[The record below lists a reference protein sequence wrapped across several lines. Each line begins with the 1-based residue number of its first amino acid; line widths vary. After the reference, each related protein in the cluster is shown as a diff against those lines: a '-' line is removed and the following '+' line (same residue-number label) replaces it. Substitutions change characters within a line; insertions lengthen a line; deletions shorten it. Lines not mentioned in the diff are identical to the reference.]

1 MNRIKI
7 TRAFLL
13 LIVGCWMSM
22 PAFAEGT
29 TFGEITQAAQRSG
42 DKSRQA
48 LVTIYGN
55 VVNNPFAT
63 GGAGGSDTIL
73 ASIFQVANGAL
84 LVIGAFFACYVMF
97 RKVSQTAHDGAVFDR
112 EKHTMWGP
120 LRIVWGLASLV
131 PTANGWSLS
140 QLLMLWAAS
149 VMGVGV
155 ANMGVDAAVKA
166 FSDGKGMVLQPVM
179 PSTTELAHKIFEM
192 ELCRHGINAGLATAS
207 SEGALVDDSGYV
219 QTQSTDTGFMLAN
232 KSFACGGAN
241 VDPNLE
247 SQPSSTNW
255 FSSTIDVTE
264 IRRAHLQA
272 LSGMEKSL
280 STAAREFVNAVTMR
294 STDGSS
300 TVTDVEVAIQAAA
313 QQYENTVNSIAATKQ
328 GNIEE
333 LASQLGASIKDGGW
347 WTLGAWYQT
356 FAAANTKLSDAVAG
370 KATTFGPSIAGDP
383 AVMSV
388 YTTALTAYQAQQG
401 RATTTHAT
409 PLGTQRQDDGGN
421 ILAKL
426 FSSPGQALTEAI
438 TYINDGGESRGQ
450 INPLIKMKN
459 LGDHLT
465 GVAEIGLAGYLTAK
479 GLEATSESFSIAGL
493 ASRVADASG
502 AISFVK
508 GALDGAGPIIMMII
522 IAALLLGLGLSTYLP
537 MVPFVVWFGAAV
549 NWLVVVGEGVIA
561 APLWAITHLGG
572 EGDGVGH
579 KTAHGYIFLL
589 EMMVRPILMVIGF
602 FLGGAGIIAGGTLL
616 NELFGIAL
624 ANAQFDSLTG
634 IGSILAYCA
643 IYFSMCLNLV
653 HSCFNLIFLVPDK
666 VINWVGGGAPAMI
679 GGDHSERTKAAL
691 NTVLAKFD
699 IRPSGRGGKRPLGGT
714 NPSSKTDGMRE

>member
-1 MNRIKI
+1 MKRSV
-7 TRAFLL
+7 LL
-13 LIVGCWMSM
+13 RLLGAATTWAAAL
-22 PAFAEGT
+22 PAFADNMT
-29 TFGEITQAAQRSG
+29 LGEISQAAARSG

-48 LVTIYGN
+48 LITIYGN
-55 VVNNPFAT
+55 VVNNPLAT
-63 GGAGGSDTIL
+63 GGADGSDTIL
-73 ASIFQVANGAL
+73 AGIFQVANGAL
-84 LVIGAFFACYVMF
+84 LVIGALFACYVMF

-120 LRIVWGLASLV
+120 IRIVWGLAALV

-140 QLLMLWAAS
+140 QLLMLWSAS
-149 VMGVGV
+149 VMGIGV
-155 ANMGVDAAVKA
+155 ANIGVDAAVAA
-166 FSDGKGMVLQPVM
+166 FNDGKGMVLQPVM
-179 PSTTELAHKIFEM
+179 PSTNALAHKIFEI
-192 ELCRHGINAGLATAS
+192 ELCRHGLNASLAMAS
-207 SEGALVDDSGYV
+207 SGGGLLPEDSYM
-219 QTQSTDTGFMLAN
+219 QTQATDTGFVLAN
-232 KSFACGGAN
+232 KSFVCGGAN
-241 VDPNLE
+241 VDPDLA
-247 SQPSSTNW
+247 SQPSSTSW
-255 FSSTIDVTE
+255 LSSTIDVAE
-264 IRRAHLQA
+264 VRRAHLQA
-272 LSGMEKSL
+272 LSSMEKSL
-280 STAAREFVNAVTMR
+280 SESARQFVNAVTIR
-294 STDGSS
+294 TTSGGSTLPDA
-300 TVTDVEVAIQAAA
+300 EIAIQSAA
-313 QQYENTVNSIAATKQ
+313 QQYENTVNSMAATKQ
-328 GNIEE
+328 GNIGE
-333 LASQLGASIKDGGW
+333 LASQLSSSIKEGGW
-347 WTLGAWYQT
+347 WTLGQWYQT

-370 KATTFGPSIAGDP
+370 KATTFSASISGDP
-383 AVMSV
+383 GMMTV
-388 YTTALTAYQAQQG
+388 YTMALNAYQAQQG

-438 TYINDGGESRGQ
+438 TNINDGGESRGQ

-479 GLEATSESFSIAGL
+479 GLEKTSESFSIAGL

-502 AISFVK
+502 AISFIK

-537 MVPFVVWFGAAV
+537 MVPFVIWFGAAV

-572 EGDGVGH
+572 EGDGFGH

-589 EMMVRPILMVIGF
+589 EMMVRPVLMVIGF

-616 NELFGIAL
+616 NEGFGIAL

-634 IGSILAYCA
+634 ISSILAYCT

-666 VINWVGGGAPAMI
+666 VINWVGGVAPAMI
-679 GGDHSERTKAAL
+679 GGDHSERTKTAL
-691 NTVLAKFD
+691 NTMLAKFD
-699 IRPSGRGGKRPLGGT
+699 IRPSGGGGRRPLGGT
-714 NPSSKTDGMRE
+714 NPSSKPDGVRE

>member
-1 MNRIKI
+1 MKYSKVLSGLCVVMTWAIS
-7 TRAFLL
+7 L
-13 LIVGCWMSM
+13 
-22 PAFAEGT
+22 PAFGEGT
-29 TFGEITQAAQRSG
+29 TLGEISQAAQRSG

-48 LVTIYGN
+48 LVAMYGN
-55 VVNNPFAT
+55 VVNNPLAT
-63 GGAGGSDTIL
+63 GSAGGGDTIL
-73 ASIFQVANGAL
+73 ASLFQVTNGAL
-84 LVIGAFFACYVMF
+84 LVIGAIFTCYMMF
-97 RKVSQTAHDGAVFDR
+97 LKVSQTAHDGAVFDR
-112 EKHTMWGP
+112 AKNTMWGP
-120 LRIVWGLASLV
+120 IRIVWGLASLV

-155 ANMGVDAAVKA
+155 ANMGVDVAVSA
-166 FSDGKGMVLQPVM
+166 FNDGKAMVLQPVM
-179 PSTTELAHKIFEM
+179 PSTNELAHKIFEM

-207 SEGALVDDSGYV
+207 SEGGLVDESGYV

-232 KSFACGGAN
+232 KSFVCGGAN

-247 SQPSSTNW
+247 SQPSSTRW
-255 FSSTIDVTE
+255 FSNTIDVAE
-264 IRRAHLQA
+264 VRKAHLQA

-280 STAAREFVNAVTMR
+280 STAAIEFVNAVTVR
-294 STDGSS
+294 STDGS
-300 TVTDVEVAIQAAA
+300 TTIPDAEVAIQAAA
-313 QQYENTVNSIAATKQ
+313 QQYENTVNSIAATKR

-333 LASQLGASIKDGGW
+333 LSGQLSSSIKEGGW
-347 WTLGAWYQT
+347 WTLGEWYQT
-356 FAAANTKLSDAVAG
+356 FAAANTRLSDAVAG
-370 KATTFGPSIAGDP
+370 KATTFGPSIAGD
-383 AVMSV
+383 AAMKSV
-388 YTTALTAYQAQQG
+388 YQTALTAYQAQQG

-409 PLGTQRQDDGGN
+409 PLGTKQQNDGGN
-421 ILAKL
+421 IIAKL

-438 TYINDGGESRGQ
+438 TSINDGGESRGQ

-502 AISFVK
+502 ALSFVR

-572 EGDGVGH
+572 EGDGLGH

-589 EMMVRPILMVIGF
+589 EMMVRPVLMVLGF
-602 FLGGAGIIAGGTLL
+602 FLGGVGVIAGGTLL
-616 NELFGIAL
+616 NEGFDIAL

-634 IGSILAYCA
+634 IGSILAYCT

-666 VINWVGGGAPAMI
+666 VINWVGGHSPAMI
-679 GGDHSERTKAAL
+679 GTDHSDRTKAAV
-691 NTVLAKFD
+691 NTLLAKFD
-699 IRPSGRGGKRPLGGT
+699 IRPSGGNGRRPLGGT
-714 NPSSKTDGMRE
+714 NPSSNSDGIKE

>member
-1 MNRIKI
+1 MKRS
-7 TRAFLL
+7 ALL
-13 LIVGCWMSM
+13 RLLGAATTWAAAL
-22 PAFAEGT
+22 PAFADNMT
-29 TFGEITQAAQRSG
+29 LGEISQAAARSG

-48 LVTIYGN
+48 LITIYGN
-55 VVNNPFAT
+55 VVNNPLAT
-63 GGAGGSDTIL
+63 GGADGSDTIL
-73 ASIFQVANGAL
+73 AGIFQVANGAL
-84 LVIGAFFACYVMF
+84 LVIGALFACYVMF

-120 LRIVWGLASLV
+120 IRIVWGLAALV

-140 QLLMLWAAS
+140 QLLMLWSAS
-149 VMGVGV
+149 VMGIGV
-155 ANMGVDAAVKA
+155 ANIGVDAAVAA
-166 FSDGKGMVLQPVM
+166 FNDGKGMVLQPVM
-179 PSTTELAHKIFEM
+179 PSTNALAHKIFEI
-192 ELCRHGINAGLATAS
+192 ELCRHGLNASLAMAS
-207 SEGALVDDSGYV
+207 SGGGLLPEDSYM
-219 QTQSTDTGFMLAN
+219 QTQATDTGFVLAN
-232 KSFACGGAN
+232 KSFVCGGAN
-241 VDPNLE
+241 VDPDLA
-247 SQPSSTNW
+247 SQPSSTSW
-255 FSSTIDVTE
+255 LSSTIDVAE
-264 IRRAHLQA
+264 VRRAHLQA
-272 LSGMEKSL
+272 LSSMEKSL
-280 STAAREFVNAVTMR
+280 SESARQFVNAVTIR
-294 STDGSS
+294 TTSGGSTLPDA
-300 TVTDVEVAIQAAA
+300 EIAIQSAA
-313 QQYENTVNSIAATKQ
+313 QQYENTVNSMAATKQ
-328 GNIEE
+328 GNIGE
-333 LASQLGASIKDGGW
+333 LASQLSSSIKEGGW
-347 WTLGAWYQT
+347 WTLGQWYQT

-370 KATTFGPSIAGDP
+370 KATTFSASISGDP
-383 AVMSV
+383 GMMTV
-388 YTTALTAYQAQQG
+388 YTMALNAYQAQQG
-401 RATTTHAT
+401 RATTMHAT

-438 TYINDGGESRGQ
+438 TNINDGGESRGQ

-479 GLEATSESFSIAGL
+479 GLEKTSESFSIAGL

-502 AISFVK
+502 AISFIK

-537 MVPFVVWFGAAV
+537 MVPFVIWFGAAV

-572 EGDGVGH
+572 EGDGFGH

-589 EMMVRPILMVIGF
+589 EMMVRPVLMVIGF

-616 NELFGIAL
+616 NEGFGIAL

-634 IGSILAYCA
+634 IGSILAYCT

-666 VINWVGGGAPAMI
+666 VINWVGGVAPAMI
-679 GGDHSERTKAAL
+679 GGDHSERTKTAL
-691 NTVLAKFD
+691 NTMLAKFD
-699 IRPSGRGGKRPLGGT
+699 IRPSGGGGRRPLGGT
-714 NPSSKTDGMRE
+714 NPSSKPDGVRE

>member
-1 MNRIKI
+1 M
-7 TRAFLL
+7 
-13 LIVGCWMSM
+13 
-22 PAFAEGT
+22 
-29 TFGEITQAAQRSG
+29 
-42 DKSRQA
+42 
-48 LVTIYGN
+48 
-55 VVNNPFAT
+55 
-63 GGAGGSDTIL
+63 
-73 ASIFQVANGAL
+73 
-84 LVIGAFFACYVMF
+84 
-97 RKVSQTAHDGAVFDR
+97 
-112 EKHTMWGP
+112 
-120 LRIVWGLASLV
+120 

-155 ANMGVDAAVKA
+155 ANMGVDVAVSA
-166 FSDGKGMVLQPVM
+166 FNDGKAMVLQPVM
-179 PSTTELAHKIFEM
+179 PSTNELAHKIFEM

-207 SEGALVDDSGYV
+207 SEGGLVDESGYV

-232 KSFACGGAN
+232 KSFVCGGAN

-247 SQPSSTNW
+247 SQPSSTRW
-255 FSSTIDVTE
+255 FSNTIDVAE
-264 IRRAHLQA
+264 VRKAHLQA

-280 STAAREFVNAVTMR
+280 STAAIEFVNAVTVR
-294 STDGSS
+294 STDGS
-300 TVTDVEVAIQAAA
+300 TTIPDAEVAIQAAA
-313 QQYENTVNSIAATKQ
+313 QQYENTVNSIAATKR

-333 LASQLGASIKDGGW
+333 LSGQLSSSIKEGGW
-347 WTLGAWYQT
+347 WTLGEWYQT
-356 FAAANTKLSDAVAG
+356 FAAANTRLSDAVAG
-370 KATTFGPSIAGDP
+370 KATTFGPSIAGD
-383 AVMSV
+383 AAMKSV
-388 YTTALTAYQAQQG
+388 YQTALTAYQAQQG

-409 PLGTQRQDDGGN
+409 PLGTKQQNDGGN
-421 ILAKL
+421 IIAKL

-438 TYINDGGESRGQ
+438 TNINDGGESRGQ

-502 AISFVK
+502 ALSFVR

-572 EGDGVGH
+572 EGDGLGH

-589 EMMVRPILMVIGF
+589 EMMVRPVLMVLGF
-602 FLGGAGIIAGGTLL
+602 FLGGVGVIAGGTLL
-616 NELFGIAL
+616 NEGFDIAL

-634 IGSILAYCA
+634 IGSILAYCT

-666 VINWVGGGAPAMI
+666 VINWVGGHSPAMI
-679 GGDHSERTKAAL
+679 GTDHSDRTKAAV
-691 NTVLAKFD
+691 NTLLAKFD
-699 IRPSGRGGKRPLGGT
+699 IRPSGGNGRRPLGGT
-714 NPSSKTDGMRE
+714 NPSSNSDGIKE

>member
-1 MNRIKI
+1 MKRS
-7 TRAFLL
+7 ALL
-13 LIVGCWMSM
+13 RLLGAATTWAAAL
-22 PAFAEGT
+22 PAFADNMT
-29 TFGEITQAAQRSG
+29 LGEISQAAARSG

-48 LVTIYGN
+48 LITIYGN
-55 VVNNPFAT
+55 VVNNPLAT

-73 ASIFQVANGAL
+73 AGIFQVANGAL
-84 LVIGAFFACYVMF
+84 LVIGALFACYVMF

-120 LRIVWGLASLV
+120 IRIVWGLAALV

-140 QLLMLWAAS
+140 QLLMLWSAS
-149 VMGVGV
+149 VMGIGV
-155 ANMGVDAAVKA
+155 ANIGVDAAVAA
-166 FSDGKGMVLQPVM
+166 FNDGKGMVLQPVM
-179 PSTTELAHKIFEM
+179 PSTDALAHKIFEI
-192 ELCRHGINAGLATAS
+192 ELCRHGLNASLAMAS
-207 SEGALVDDSGYV
+207 SGGGLLPEDSYM
-219 QTQSTDTGFMLAN
+219 QTQATDTGFVLAN
-232 KSFACGGAN
+232 KSFVCGGAN
-241 VDPNLE
+241 VDPDLE
-247 SQPSSTNW
+247 SQPSSTSW
-255 FSSTIDVTE
+255 FSSTIDVAE
-264 IRRAHLQA
+264 VRRAHLQA
-272 LSGMEKSL
+272 LSSMEKSL
-280 STAAREFVNAVTMR
+280 SESARQFVNAVTNR
-294 STDGSS
+294 TTSGGGTLPDA
-300 TVTDVEVAIQAAA
+300 EIAIQSAA
-313 QQYENTVNSIAATKQ
+313 QQYENTVNSMAATKQ
-328 GNIEE
+328 GNIGE
-333 LASQLGASIKDGGW
+333 LASQLSLSIKEGGW
-347 WTLGAWYQT
+347 WTLGQWYQT

-370 KATTFGPSIAGDP
+370 KATTFGASISGDP
-383 AVMSV
+383 GMMTV
-388 YTTALTAYQAQQG
+388 YTMALNAYQAQQG

-438 TYINDGGESRGQ
+438 TNINDGGESRGQ

-479 GLEATSESFSIAGL
+479 GLEKTSESFSIAGL

-502 AISFVK
+502 AISFIK

-522 IAALLLGLGLSTYLP
+522 ITALLLGLGLSTYLP
-537 MVPFVVWFGAAV
+537 MVPFVIWFGAAV

-572 EGDGVGH
+572 EGDGFGH

-616 NELFGIAL
+616 NEGFGIAL

-634 IGSILAYCA
+634 IGSILAYCT

-666 VINWVGGGAPAMI
+666 VINWVGGVAPAMI
-679 GGDHSERTKAAL
+679 GGDHSERTKTAL
-691 NTVLAKFD
+691 NTMLAKFD
-699 IRPSGRGGKRPLGGT
+699 IRPSGGGGKRPVAGT
-714 NPSSKTDGMRE
+714 SPASKSDGIRE

>member
-1 MNRIKI
+1 MKRS
-7 TRAFLL
+7 ALL
-13 LIVGCWMSM
+13 RLLGAATAWAAAL
-22 PAFAEGT
+22 PAFADNMT
-29 TFGEITQAAQRSG
+29 LGEISQAAARSG

-48 LVTIYGN
+48 LITIYGN
-55 VVNNPFAT
+55 VVNNPLAT

-73 ASIFQVANGAL
+73 AGIFQVANGAL
-84 LVIGAFFACYVMF
+84 LVIGALFACYVMF
-97 RKVSQTAHDGAVFDR
+97 RRVSQTAHDGAVFDR

-120 LRIVWGLASLV
+120 IRIVWGLAALV

-140 QLLMLWAAS
+140 QLLMLWSAS
-149 VMGVGV
+149 VMGIGV
-155 ANMGVDAAVKA
+155 ANIGVDAAVAA
-166 FSDGKGMVLQPVM
+166 FNDGKGMVLQPVM
-179 PSTTELAHKIFEM
+179 PSTNALAHKIFEI
-192 ELCRHGINAGLATAS
+192 ELCRHGLNASLAMAS
-207 SEGALVDDSGYV
+207 SGGGLLPEDSYM
-219 QTQSTDTGFMLAN
+219 QTQATDTGFVLAN
-232 KSFACGGAN
+232 KSFVCGGAN
-241 VDPNLE
+241 VDPDLA
-247 SQPSSTNW
+247 SQPSSTSW
-255 FSSTIDVTE
+255 LSSTIDVAE
-264 IRRAHLQA
+264 VRRAHLQA
-272 LSGMEKSL
+272 LSSMEKSL
-280 STAAREFVNAVTMR
+280 SESARQFVNAVTIR
-294 STDGSS
+294 TTSGGSTLLDA
-300 TVTDVEVAIQAAA
+300 EIAIQSAA
-313 QQYENTVNSIAATKQ
+313 QQYENTVNSMAATKQ
-328 GNIEE
+328 GNIGE
-333 LASQLGASIKDGGW
+333 LASQLSASIKEGGW
-347 WTLGAWYQT
+347 WTLGQWYQT

-370 KATTFGPSIAGDP
+370 KATTFSASISGDP
-383 AVMSV
+383 GMMTV
-388 YTTALTAYQAQQG
+388 YTMALNAYQAQQG

-438 TYINDGGESRGQ
+438 TNINDGGESRGQ

-479 GLEATSESFSIAGL
+479 GLEKTSESFSIAGL

-502 AISFVK
+502 AISFIK

-537 MVPFVVWFGAAV
+537 MVPFVIWFGAAV

-572 EGDGVGH
+572 EGDGFGH

-589 EMMVRPILMVIGF
+589 EMMVRPVLMVIGF

-616 NELFGIAL
+616 NEGFGIAL

-634 IGSILAYCA
+634 IGSILAYCT

-666 VINWVGGGAPAMI
+666 VINWVGGVAPAMI
-679 GGDHSERTKAAL
+679 GGDHSERTKTAL
-691 NTVLAKFD
+691 NTMLAKFD
-699 IRPSGRGGKRPLGGT
+699 IRPSGGGGRRPLGGT
-714 NPSSKTDGMRE
+714 NPSSKPDGVRE

>member
-1 MNRIKI
+1 MKYSKVLSGLCVVMTWAIS
-7 TRAFLL
+7 L
-13 LIVGCWMSM
+13 
-22 PAFAEGT
+22 PAFGEGT
-29 TFGEITQAAQRSG
+29 TLGEISQAAQRSG

-48 LVTIYGN
+48 LVAMYGN
-55 VVNNPFAT
+55 VVNNPLAT
-63 GGAGGSDTIL
+63 GSAGGGDTIL
-73 ASIFQVANGAL
+73 ASLFQVTNGAL
-84 LVIGAFFACYVMF
+84 LVIGAIFTCYMMF
-97 RKVSQTAHDGAVFDR
+97 LKVSQTAHDGAVFDR
-112 EKHTMWGP
+112 AKNTMWGP
-120 LRIVWGLASLV
+120 IRIVWGLASLV

-155 ANMGVDAAVKA
+155 ANMGVDVAVSA
-166 FSDGKGMVLQPVM
+166 FNDGKAMVLQPVM
-179 PSTTELAHKIFEM
+179 PSTNELAHKIFEM

-207 SEGALVDDSGYV
+207 SEGGLVDESGYV

-232 KSFACGGAN
+232 KSFVCGGAN

-247 SQPSSTNW
+247 SQPSSTRW
-255 FSSTIDVTE
+255 FSNTIDVAE
-264 IRRAHLQA
+264 VRKAHLQA

-280 STAAREFVNAVTMR
+280 STAAIEFVNAVTVR
-294 STDGSS
+294 STDGS
-300 TVTDVEVAIQAAA
+300 TTIPDAEVAIQAAA
-313 QQYENTVNSIAATKQ
+313 QQYENTVNSIAATKR

-333 LASQLGASIKDGGW
+333 LSGQLSSSIKEGGW
-347 WTLGAWYQT
+347 WTLGEWYQT
-356 FAAANTKLSDAVAG
+356 FAAANTRLSDAVAG
-370 KATTFGPSIAGDP
+370 KATTFGPSIAGD
-383 AVMSV
+383 AAMKSV
-388 YTTALTAYQAQQG
+388 YQTALTAYQAQQG

-409 PLGTQRQDDGGN
+409 PLGTKQQNDGGN
-421 ILAKL
+421 IIAKL

-438 TYINDGGESRGQ
+438 TNINDGGESRGQ

-502 AISFVK
+502 ALSFVR

-572 EGDGVGH
+572 EGDGLGH

-589 EMMVRPILMVIGF
+589 EMMVRPVLMVLGF
-602 FLGGAGIIAGGTLL
+602 FLGGVGVIAGGTLL
-616 NELFGIAL
+616 NEGFDIAL

-634 IGSILAYCA
+634 IGSILAYCT

-666 VINWVGGGAPAMI
+666 VINWVGGHSPAMI
-679 GGDHSERTKAAL
+679 GTDHSDRTKAAV
-691 NTVLAKFD
+691 NTLLAKFD
-699 IRPSGRGGKRPLGGT
+699 IRPSGGNGRRPLGGT
-714 NPSSKTDGMRE
+714 NPSSNSGGIKE

>member
-1 MNRIKI
+1 MKRSV
-7 TRAFLL
+7 LL
-13 LIVGCWMSM
+13 RLLGAATTWAAAL
-22 PAFAEGT
+22 PAFADNMT
-29 TFGEITQAAQRSG
+29 LGEISQAAARSG

-48 LVTIYGN
+48 LITIYGN
-55 VVNNPFAT
+55 VVNNPLAT
-63 GGAGGSDTIL
+63 GGADGSDTIL
-73 ASIFQVANGAL
+73 AGIFQVANGAL
-84 LVIGAFFACYVMF
+84 LVIGALFACYVMF

-120 LRIVWGLASLV
+120 IRIVWGLAALV

-140 QLLMLWAAS
+140 QLLMLWSAS
-149 VMGVGV
+149 VMGIGV
-155 ANMGVDAAVKA
+155 ANIGVDAAVAA
-166 FSDGKGMVLQPVM
+166 FNDGKGMVLQPVM
-179 PSTTELAHKIFEM
+179 PSTNALAHKIFEI
-192 ELCRHGINAGLATAS
+192 ELCRHGLNASLAMAS
-207 SEGALVDDSGYV
+207 SGGGLLPEDSYM
-219 QTQSTDTGFMLAN
+219 QTQATDTGFVLAN
-232 KSFACGGAN
+232 KSFVCGGAN
-241 VDPNLE
+241 VDPDLA
-247 SQPSSTNW
+247 SQPSSTSW
-255 FSSTIDVTE
+255 LSSTIDVAE
-264 IRRAHLQA
+264 VRRAHLQA
-272 LSGMEKSL
+272 LSSMEKSL
-280 STAAREFVNAVTMR
+280 SESARQFVNAVTIR
-294 STDGSS
+294 TTSGGSTLPDA
-300 TVTDVEVAIQAAA
+300 EIAIQSVA
-313 QQYENTVNSIAATKQ
+313 QQYENTVNSMAATKQ
-328 GNIEE
+328 GNIGE
-333 LASQLGASIKDGGW
+333 LASQLSSSIKEGGW
-347 WTLGAWYQT
+347 WTLGQWYQT

-370 KATTFGPSIAGDP
+370 KATTFSASISGDP
-383 AVMSV
+383 GMMTV
-388 YTTALTAYQAQQG
+388 YTMALNAYQAQQG

-438 TYINDGGESRGQ
+438 TNINDGGESRGQ

-479 GLEATSESFSIAGL
+479 GLEKTSESFSIAGL

-502 AISFVK
+502 AISFIK

-537 MVPFVVWFGAAV
+537 MVPFVIWFGAAV

-572 EGDGVGH
+572 EGDGFGH

-589 EMMVRPILMVIGF
+589 EMMVRPVLMVIGF

-616 NELFGIAL
+616 NEGFGIAL

-634 IGSILAYCA
+634 ISSILAYCT

-666 VINWVGGGAPAMI
+666 VINWVGGVAPAMI
-679 GGDHSERTKAAL
+679 GGDHSERTKTAL
-691 NTVLAKFD
+691 NTMLAKFD
-699 IRPSGRGGKRPLGGT
+699 IRPSGGGGRRPLGGT
-714 NPSSKTDGMRE
+714 NPSSKPDGVRE

>member
-1 MNRIKI
+1 MKRS
-7 TRAFLL
+7 ALL
-13 LIVGCWMSM
+13 RLLGAATTWAAAL
-22 PAFAEGT
+22 PAFADNMT
-29 TFGEITQAAQRSG
+29 LGEISQAAARSG

-48 LVTIYGN
+48 LITIYGN
-55 VVNNPFAT
+55 VVNNPLAT

-73 ASIFQVANGAL
+73 AGIFQVANGAL
-84 LVIGAFFACYVMF
+84 LVIGALFACYVMF
-97 RKVSQTAHDGAVFDR
+97 RKVSQAAHDGAVFDR

-120 LRIVWGLASLV
+120 IRIVWGLAALV

-140 QLLMLWAAS
+140 QLLMLWSAS
-149 VMGVGV
+149 VMGIGV
-155 ANMGVDAAVKA
+155 ANIGVDAAVAA
-166 FSDGKGMVLQPVM
+166 FNDGKGMVLQPVM
-179 PSTTELAHKIFEM
+179 PSTDALAHKIFEI
-192 ELCRHGINAGLATAS
+192 ELCRHGLNASLAMAS
-207 SEGALVDDSGYV
+207 SGGGLLPEDSYM
-219 QTQSTDTGFMLAN
+219 QTQATDTGFILAN
-232 KSFACGGAN
+232 KSFVCGGAN
-241 VDPNLE
+241 VDPDLE
-247 SQPSSTNW
+247 SQPSSTSW
-255 FSSTIDVTE
+255 FSSTIDVAE
-264 IRRAHLQA
+264 VRRAHLQA
-272 LSGMEKSL
+272 LSSMEKSL
-280 STAAREFVNAVTMR
+280 SESARQFVNAVTNR
-294 STDGSS
+294 TTSGGGTLPDA
-300 TVTDVEVAIQAAA
+300 EIAIQSAA
-313 QQYENTVNSIAATKQ
+313 QQYENTVNSMAATKQ
-328 GNIEE
+328 GNIGE
-333 LASQLGASIKDGGW
+333 LASQLSSSIKEGGW
-347 WTLGAWYQT
+347 WTLGQWYQT

-370 KATTFGPSIAGDP
+370 KATTFGASISGDP
-383 AVMSV
+383 GMMTV
-388 YTTALTAYQAQQG
+388 YTMALNAYQAQQG

-438 TYINDGGESRGQ
+438 TNINDGGESRGQ

-479 GLEATSESFSIAGL
+479 GLEKTSESFSIAGL

-502 AISFVK
+502 AISFIK

-537 MVPFVVWFGAAV
+537 MVPFVIWFGAAV

-572 EGDGVGH
+572 EGDGFGH

-616 NELFGIAL
+616 NEGFGIAL

-634 IGSILAYCA
+634 IGSILAYCT

-666 VINWVGGGAPAMI
+666 VINWVGGVAPAMI
-679 GGDHSERTKAAL
+679 GGDHSERTKTAL
-691 NTVLAKFD
+691 NTMLAKFD
-699 IRPSGRGGKRPLGGT
+699 IRPSGGGGRRPLAGT
-714 NPSSKTDGMRE
+714 HPSSEPDGVRE

>member
-1 MNRIKI
+1 MKRS
-7 TRAFLL
+7 ALL
-13 LIVGCWMSM
+13 RLLGAATALAAAL
-22 PAFAEGT
+22 PAFADNMT
-29 TFGEITQAAQRSG
+29 LGEISQAAARSG

-48 LVTIYGN
+48 LITIYGN
-55 VVNNPFAT
+55 VVNNPLAT

-73 ASIFQVANGAL
+73 AGIFQVANGAL
-84 LVIGAFFACYVMF
+84 LVIGALFACYVMF

-120 LRIVWGLASLV
+120 IRIVWGLAALV

-140 QLLMLWAAS
+140 QLLMLWSAS
-149 VMGVGV
+149 VMGIGV
-155 ANMGVDAAVKA
+155 ANIGVDAAVAA
-166 FSDGKGMVLQPVM
+166 FNDGKGMVLQPVM
-179 PSTTELAHKIFEM
+179 PSTSALAHKIFEI
-192 ELCRHGINAGLATAS
+192 ELCRHGLNASLAMAS
-207 SEGALVDDSGYV
+207 SGGGLLPEDSYM
-219 QTQSTDTGFMLAN
+219 QTQATDTGFVLAN
-232 KSFACGGAN
+232 KSFVCGGAN
-241 VDPNLE
+241 VDPDLE
-247 SQPSSTNW
+247 SQPSSTSW
-255 FSSTIDVTE
+255 FSSTIDVAE
-264 IRRAHLQA
+264 VRRAHLQA
-272 LSGMEKSL
+272 LSSMEKSL
-280 STAAREFVNAVTMR
+280 SESARQFVNAVTIR
-294 STDGSS
+294 TTSGGSTLPDA
-300 TVTDVEVAIQAAA
+300 EIAIQSAA
-313 QQYENTVNSIAATKQ
+313 QQYENTVNSMAATKQ
-328 GNIEE
+328 GNIGE
-333 LASQLGASIKDGGW
+333 LASQLSSSIQEGGW
-347 WTLGAWYQT
+347 WTLGQWYQT

-370 KATTFGPSIAGDP
+370 KATTFGASISGDP
-383 AVMSV
+383 GMTTV
-388 YTTALTAYQAQQG
+388 YTMALNAYQAQQG

-438 TYINDGGESRGQ
+438 TNINDGGESRGQ

-479 GLEATSESFSIAGL
+479 GLEKTSESFSIAGL

-502 AISFVK
+502 AISFIK

-537 MVPFVVWFGAAV
+537 MVPFVIWFGAAV

-572 EGDGVGH
+572 EGDGFGH

-589 EMMVRPILMVIGF
+589 EMMVRPVLMVIGF

-616 NELFGIAL
+616 NEGFGIAL

-634 IGSILAYCA
+634 IGSILAYCT

-666 VINWVGGGAPAMI
+666 VINWVGGVAPAMI
-679 GGDHSERTKAAL
+679 GGDHSERTKTAL
-691 NTVLAKFD
+691 NTMLAKFD
-699 IRPSGRGGKRPLGGT
+699 IRPSGGGGRRPLGGT
-714 NPSSKTDGMRE
+714 NPSSKPDGVRE

>member
-1 MNRIKI
+1 MKRS
-7 TRAFLL
+7 AFLRL
-13 LIVGCWMSM
+13 LGAATAWAAAL
-22 PAFAEGT
+22 PAFADNMT
-29 TFGEITQAAQRSG
+29 LGEISQAAARSG

-48 LVTIYGN
+48 LITIYGN
-55 VVNNPFAT
+55 VVNNPLAT

-73 ASIFQVANGAL
+73 AGIFQVANGAL
-84 LVIGAFFACYVMF
+84 LVIGALFACYVMF

-120 LRIVWGLASLV
+120 IRIVWGLAALV

-140 QLLMLWAAS
+140 QLLMLWSAS
-149 VMGVGV
+149 VMGIGV
-155 ANMGVDAAVKA
+155 ANIGVDAAVAA
-166 FSDGKGMVLQPVM
+166 FNDGKGMVLQPVM
-179 PSTTELAHKIFEM
+179 PSTNALAHKIFEI
-192 ELCRHGINAGLATAS
+192 ELCRHGLNASLAMAS
-207 SEGALVDDSGYV
+207 SGGGLLPEDSYM
-219 QTQSTDTGFMLAN
+219 QTQATDTGFVLAN
-232 KSFACGGAN
+232 KSFVCGGAN
-241 VDPNLE
+241 VDPDLA
-247 SQPSSTNW
+247 SQPSSTSW
-255 FSSTIDVTE
+255 FSSTIDVAE
-264 IRRAHLQA
+264 VRRAHLQA
-272 LSGMEKSL
+272 LSSMEKSL
-280 STAAREFVNAVTMR
+280 SESARQFVNAVTIR
-294 STDGSS
+294 TTSGGSTLPDA
-300 TVTDVEVAIQAAA
+300 EIAIQSAA
-313 QQYENTVNSIAATKQ
+313 QQYENTVNSMAATKQ
-328 GNIEE
+328 GNIGE
-333 LASQLGASIKDGGW
+333 LASQLSTSIKEGGW
-347 WTLGAWYQT
+347 WTLGQWYQT

-370 KATTFGPSIAGDP
+370 KATTFSASISGDP
-383 AVMSV
+383 GMMTV
-388 YTTALTAYQAQQG
+388 YTMALNAYQAQQG

-438 TYINDGGESRGQ
+438 TNINDGGESRGQ

-479 GLEATSESFSIAGL
+479 GLEKTSESFSIAGL

-502 AISFVK
+502 AISFIK

-537 MVPFVVWFGAAV
+537 MVPFVIWFGAAV

-572 EGDGVGH
+572 EGDGFGH

-589 EMMVRPILMVIGF
+589 EMMVRPVLMVIGF

-616 NELFGIAL
+616 NEGFGIAL

-634 IGSILAYCA
+634 IGSILAYCT

-666 VINWVGGGAPAMI
+666 VINWVGGVAPAMI
-679 GGDHSERTKAAL
+679 GGDHSERTKTAL
-691 NTVLAKFD
+691 NTMLAKFD
-699 IRPSGRGGKRPLGGT
+699 IRPSGGGGRRPLGGT
-714 NPSSKTDGMRE
+714 NPSSKPDGVRE

>member
-1 MNRIKI
+1 MKRS
-7 TRAFLL
+7 ALL
-13 LIVGCWMSM
+13 RLLGAATALAAAL
-22 PAFAEGT
+22 PAFADNMT
-29 TFGEITQAAQRSG
+29 LGEISQAAARSG

-48 LVTIYGN
+48 LITIYGN
-55 VVNNPFAT
+55 VVNNPLAT

-73 ASIFQVANGAL
+73 AGIFQVANGAL
-84 LVIGAFFACYVMF
+84 LVIGALFACYVMF

-120 LRIVWGLASLV
+120 IRIVWGLAALV

-140 QLLMLWAAS
+140 QLLMLWSAS
-149 VMGVGV
+149 VMGIGV
-155 ANMGVDAAVKA
+155 ANIGVDAAVAA
-166 FSDGKGMVLQPVM
+166 FNDGKGMVLQPVM
-179 PSTTELAHKIFEM
+179 PSTSALAHKIFEI
-192 ELCRHGINAGLATAS
+192 ELCRHGLNASLAMAS
-207 SEGALVDDSGYV
+207 SGGGLLPEDSYM
-219 QTQSTDTGFMLAN
+219 QTQATDTGFVLAN
-232 KSFACGGAN
+232 KSFVCGGAN
-241 VDPNLE
+241 VDPDLE
-247 SQPSSTNW
+247 SQPSSTSW
-255 FSSTIDVTE
+255 FSSTIDVAE
-264 IRRAHLQA
+264 VRRAHLQA
-272 LSGMEKSL
+272 LSSMEKSL
-280 STAAREFVNAVTMR
+280 SESARQFVNAVTIR
-294 STDGSS
+294 TTSGGSTLPDA
-300 TVTDVEVAIQAAA
+300 EIAIQSAA
-313 QQYENTVNSIAATKQ
+313 QQYENTVNSMAATKQ
-328 GNIEE
+328 GNIGE
-333 LASQLGASIKDGGW
+333 LASQLSSSIQEGGW
-347 WTLGAWYQT
+347 WTLGQWYQT

-370 KATTFGPSIAGDP
+370 KATTFGASISGDP
-383 AVMSV
+383 GMMTV
-388 YTTALTAYQAQQG
+388 YTMALNAYQAQQG

-421 ILAKL
+421 VLAKL

-438 TYINDGGESRGQ
+438 TNINDGGESRGQ

-479 GLEATSESFSIAGL
+479 GLEKTSESFSIAGL

-502 AISFVK
+502 AISFIK

-537 MVPFVVWFGAAV
+537 MVPFVIWFGAAV

-572 EGDGVGH
+572 EGDGFGH

-589 EMMVRPILMVIGF
+589 EMMVRPVLMVIGF

-616 NELFGIAL
+616 NEGFGIAL

-634 IGSILAYCA
+634 IGSILAYCT

-653 HSCFNLIFLVPDK
+653 HSCFNLIFMVPDK
-666 VINWVGGGAPAMI
+666 VINWVGGVAPAMI
-679 GGDHSERTKAAL
+679 GGDHSERTKTAL
-691 NTVLAKFD
+691 NTMLAKFD
-699 IRPSGRGGKRPLGGT
+699 IRPSGGGGKRPLAGT
-714 NPSSKTDGMRE
+714 SPASKSDGIRE

>member
-1 MNRIKI
+1 MKRS
-7 TRAFLL
+7 ALL
-13 LIVGCWMSM
+13 RLLGAAAAWAAAL
-22 PAFAEGT
+22 PAFADNMT
-29 TFGEITQAAQRSG
+29 LGEISQAAARSG

-48 LVTIYGN
+48 LITIYGN
-55 VVNNPFAT
+55 VVNNPLAT

-73 ASIFQVANGAL
+73 AGIFQVANGAL

-120 LRIVWGLASLV
+120 IRIVWGLAALV

-140 QLLMLWAAS
+140 QLLMLWSAS
-149 VMGVGV
+149 VMGIGV
-155 ANMGVDAAVKA
+155 ANIGVDAAVAA
-166 FSDGKGMVLQPVM
+166 FNDGKGMVLQPVM
-179 PSTTELAHKIFEM
+179 PSTNALAHKIFEI
-192 ELCRHGINAGLATAS
+192 ELCRHGLNASLAMAS
-207 SEGALVDDSGYV
+207 SGGGLLPEDSYM
-219 QTQSTDTGFMLAN
+219 QTQATDTGFLLAN
-232 KSFACGGAN
+232 KSFVCGGAN
-241 VDPNLE
+241 VDPDLA
-247 SQPSSTNW
+247 SQPSSTSW
-255 FSSTIDVTE
+255 FSSTIDVAE
-264 IRRAHLQA
+264 VRRAHLQA
-272 LSGMEKSL
+272 LSSMEKSL
-280 STAAREFVNAVTMR
+280 SESARQFVNAVTIR
-294 STDGSS
+294 TTSGGSTLPDA
-300 TVTDVEVAIQAAA
+300 EIAIQSAA
-313 QQYENTVNSIAATKQ
+313 QQYENTVNSMAATKQ
-328 GNIEE
+328 GNIGE
-333 LASQLGASIKDGGW
+333 LASQLSSSIKEGGW
-347 WTLGAWYQT
+347 WTLGQWYQT

-370 KATTFGPSIAGDP
+370 KATTFSASISGDP
-383 AVMSV
+383 GMMTV
-388 YTTALTAYQAQQG
+388 YTMALNAYQAQQG

-421 ILAKL
+421 IFAKL
-426 FSSPGQALTEAI
+426 FSSPGQALTGAI
-438 TYINDGGESRGQ
+438 TNINDGGESRGQ

-479 GLEATSESFSIAGL
+479 GLEKTSESFSIAGL

-502 AISFVK
+502 AISFIK

-537 MVPFVVWFGAAV
+537 MVPFVIWFGAAV

-572 EGDGVGH
+572 EGDGFGH

-589 EMMVRPILMVIGF
+589 EMMVRPVLMVIGF

-616 NELFGIAL
+616 NEGFGIAL

-634 IGSILAYCA
+634 IGSILAYCT

-666 VINWVGGGAPAMI
+666 VINWVGGVAPAMI
-679 GGDHSERTKAAL
+679 GGDHSERTKTAL
-691 NTVLAKFD
+691 NTMLAKFD
-699 IRPSGRGGKRPLGGT
+699 IRPSGGGGKRPLAGT
-714 NPSSKTDGMRE
+714 SPASKSDGIRE

>member
-1 MNRIKI
+1 MKRS
-7 TRAFLL
+7 ALL
-13 LIVGCWMSM
+13 RLLGAATTWAAAL
-22 PAFAEGT
+22 PAFADNMT
-29 TFGEITQAAQRSG
+29 LGEISQAAARSG

-48 LVTIYGN
+48 LITIYGN
-55 VVNNPFAT
+55 VVNNPLAT

-73 ASIFQVANGAL
+73 AGIFQVANGAL
-84 LVIGAFFACYVMF
+84 LVIGALFACYVMF

-120 LRIVWGLASLV
+120 IRIVWGLAALV

-140 QLLMLWAAS
+140 QLLMLWSAS
-149 VMGVGV
+149 VMGIGV
-155 ANMGVDAAVKA
+155 ANIGVDAAVAA
-166 FSDGKGMVLQPVM
+166 FNDGKGMVLQPVM
-179 PSTTELAHKIFEM
+179 PSTDALAHKIFEI
-192 ELCRHGINAGLATAS
+192 ELCRHGLNASLAMAS
-207 SEGALVDDSGYV
+207 SGGGLLPEDSYM
-219 QTQSTDTGFMLAN
+219 QTQATDTGFVLAN
-232 KSFACGGAN
+232 KSFVCGGAN
-241 VDPNLE
+241 VDPDLE
-247 SQPSSTNW
+247 SQPSSTSW
-255 FSSTIDVTE
+255 FSSTIDVAE
-264 IRRAHLQA
+264 VRRAHLQA
-272 LSGMEKSL
+272 LSSMEKSL
-280 STAAREFVNAVTMR
+280 SESARQFVNAVTNR
-294 STDGSS
+294 TTSGGGTLPDA
-300 TVTDVEVAIQAAA
+300 EIAIQSAA
-313 QQYENTVNSIAATKQ
+313 QQYENTVNSMAATKQ
-328 GNIEE
+328 GNIGE
-333 LASQLGASIKDGGW
+333 LASQLSSSIKEGGW
-347 WTLGAWYQT
+347 WTLGQWYQT

-370 KATTFGPSIAGDP
+370 KATTFGASISGDP
-383 AVMSV
+383 GMMTV
-388 YTTALTAYQAQQG
+388 YTMALNAYQAQQG

-438 TYINDGGESRGQ
+438 TNINDGGESRGQ

-479 GLEATSESFSIAGL
+479 GLEKTSESFSIAGL

-502 AISFVK
+502 AISFIK

-537 MVPFVVWFGAAV
+537 MVPFVIWFGAAV

-572 EGDGVGH
+572 EGDGFGH

-616 NELFGIAL
+616 NEGFGIAL

-634 IGSILAYCA
+634 IGSILAYCT

-666 VINWVGGGAPAMI
+666 VINWVGGVAPAMI
-679 GGDHSERTKAAL
+679 GGDHSERTKTAL
-691 NTVLAKFD
+691 NTMLAKFD
-699 IRPSGRGGKRPLGGT
+699 IRPSGGGGKRPVAGT
-714 NPSSKTDGMRE
+714 SPASKSDGIRE

>member
-1 MNRIKI
+1 MKYSKVLSGLRVVMTWAIS
-7 TRAFLL
+7 L
-13 LIVGCWMSM
+13 
-22 PAFAEGT
+22 PAFGEGT
-29 TFGEITQAAQRSG
+29 TLGEISQAAQRSG
-42 DKSRQA
+42 DKSHQA
-48 LVTIYGN
+48 LVAMYGN
-55 VVNNPFAT
+55 VVNNPLAT
-63 GGAGGSDTIL
+63 GSAGGGDTIL
-73 ASIFQVANGAL
+73 ASLFQVTNGAL
-84 LVIGAFFACYVMF
+84 LVIGAIFTCYMMF
-97 RKVSQTAHDGAVFDR
+97 LKVSQTAHDGAVFDR
-112 EKHTMWGP
+112 AKNTMWGP
-120 LRIVWGLASLV
+120 IRIVWGLASLV

-155 ANMGVDAAVKA
+155 ANMGVDVAVSA
-166 FSDGKGMVLQPVM
+166 FNDGKAMVLQPVM
-179 PSTTELAHKIFEM
+179 PSTNELAHKIFEM

-207 SEGALVDDSGYV
+207 SEGGLVDESGYV

-232 KSFACGGAN
+232 KSFVCGGAN

-247 SQPSSTNW
+247 SQPSSTSW
-255 FSSTIDVTE
+255 FSNTIDVAE
-264 IRRAHLQA
+264 VRKAHLQA

-280 STAAREFVNAVTMR
+280 STAALEFVNAVTVR
-294 STDGSS
+294 STDGS
-300 TVTDVEVAIQAAA
+300 TTIPDAEVAIQAAA

-333 LASQLGASIKDGGW
+333 LSGQLSSSIKEGGW
-347 WTLGAWYQT
+347 WTLGEWYQT
-356 FAAANTKLSDAVAG
+356 FAVANTRLSDAVAG
-370 KATTFGPSIAGDP
+370 KATTFGPSIAGD
-383 AVMSV
+383 AAMRSV
-388 YTTALTAYQAQQG
+388 YQTALTAYQAQQG

-409 PLGTQRQDDGGN
+409 PLGTKQQNDGGN
-421 ILAKL
+421 IIAKL

-438 TYINDGGESRGQ
+438 TNINDGGESRGQ

-502 AISFVK
+502 ALSFVR

-572 EGDGVGH
+572 EGDGLGH

-589 EMMVRPILMVIGF
+589 EMMVRPVLMVLGF
-602 FLGGAGIIAGGTLL
+602 FLGGVGVIAGGTLL
-616 NELFGIAL
+616 NEGFGIAL

-634 IGSILAYCA
+634 IGSILAYCT

-666 VINWVGGGAPAMI
+666 VINWVGGHSPAMV
-679 GGDHSERTKAAL
+679 GTDHSDRTKAAV
-691 NTVLAKFD
+691 NTLLAKFD
-699 IRPSGRGGKRPLGGT
+699 IRPSGGNGRRPLGGT
-714 NPSSKTDGMRE
+714 NPSSKSDGIKE

>member
-1 MNRIKI
+1 MKYSKVLSGLCVVMTWAIS
-7 TRAFLL
+7 L
-13 LIVGCWMSM
+13 
-22 PAFAEGT
+22 PAFGEGT
-29 TFGEITQAAQRSG
+29 TLGEISQAAQRSG

-48 LVTIYGN
+48 LVAMYGN
-55 VVNNPFAT
+55 VVNNPLAT
-63 GGAGGSDTIL
+63 GSAGGGDTIL
-73 ASIFQVANGAL
+73 ASLFQVTNGAL
-84 LVIGAFFACYVMF
+84 LVIGAIFTCYMMF
-97 RKVSQTAHDGAVFDR
+97 LKVSQTAHDGAVFDR
-112 EKHTMWGP
+112 AKNTMWGP
-120 LRIVWGLASLV
+120 IRIVWGLASLV

-155 ANMGVDAAVKA
+155 ANMGVDVAVSA
-166 FSDGKGMVLQPVM
+166 FNDGKAMVLQPVM
-179 PSTTELAHKIFEM
+179 PSTNELAHKIFEM

-207 SEGALVDDSGYV
+207 SEGGLVDESGYV

-232 KSFACGGAN
+232 KSFVCGGAN

-247 SQPSSTNW
+247 SQPSSTRW
-255 FSSTIDVTE
+255 FSNTIDVAE
-264 IRRAHLQA
+264 VRKAHLQA

-280 STAAREFVNAVTMR
+280 STAAIEFVNAVTVR
-294 STDGSS
+294 STDGS
-300 TVTDVEVAIQAAA
+300 TTIPDAEVAIQAAA
-313 QQYENTVNSIAATKQ
+313 QQYENTVNSIAATKR

-333 LASQLGASIKDGGW
+333 LSGQLSSSIKEGGW
-347 WTLGAWYQT
+347 WTLGEWYQT
-356 FAAANTKLSDAVAG
+356 FAAANTRLSDAVAG
-370 KATTFGPSIAGDP
+370 KATTFGPSIAGD
-383 AVMSV
+383 AAMKSV
-388 YTTALTAYQAQQG
+388 YQTALTAYQAQQG

-409 PLGTQRQDDGGN
+409 PLGTKQQNDGGN
-421 ILAKL
+421 IIAKL

-438 TYINDGGESRGQ
+438 TNINDGGESRGQ

-502 AISFVK
+502 ALSFVR

-572 EGDGVGH
+572 EGDGLGH

-589 EMMVRPILMVIGF
+589 EMMVRPVLMVLGF
-602 FLGGAGIIAGGTLL
+602 FLGGVGVIAGGTLL
-616 NELFGIAL
+616 NEGFDIAL

-634 IGSILAYCA
+634 IGSILAYCT
-643 IYFSMCLNLV
+643 IYFSMSLNLV

-666 VINWVGGGAPAMI
+666 VINWVGGHSPAMI
-679 GGDHSERTKAAL
+679 GTDHSDRTKAAV
-691 NTVLAKFD
+691 NTLLAKFD
-699 IRPSGRGGKRPLGGT
+699 IRPSGGNGRRPLGGT
-714 NPSSKTDGMRE
+714 NPSSNSDGIKE

>member
-1 MNRIKI
+1 MR
-7 TRAFLL
+7 RSALL
-13 LIVGCWMSM
+13 RLLGAATTWAAAL
-22 PAFAEGT
+22 PAFADNMT
-29 TFGEITQAAQRSG
+29 LGEISQAAARSG

-48 LVTIYGN
+48 LITIYGN
-55 VVNNPFAT
+55 VVNNPLAT

-73 ASIFQVANGAL
+73 AGIFQVANGAL
-84 LVIGAFFACYVMF
+84 LVIGALFACYVMF

-120 LRIVWGLASLV
+120 IRIVWGLAALV

-140 QLLMLWAAS
+140 QLLMLWSAS
-149 VMGVGV
+149 VMGIGV
-155 ANMGVDAAVKA
+155 ANIGVDAAVAA
-166 FSDGKGMVLQPVM
+166 FNDGKGMVLQPVM
-179 PSTTELAHKIFEM
+179 PSTNALAHKIFEI
-192 ELCRHGINAGLATAS
+192 ELCRHGLNASLAMAS
-207 SEGALVDDSGYV
+207 SGGGLLPEDSYM
-219 QTQSTDTGFMLAN
+219 QTQATDTGFVLAN
-232 KSFACGGAN
+232 KSFVCGGAN
-241 VDPNLE
+241 VDPDLA
-247 SQPSSTNW
+247 SQPSSTSW
-255 FSSTIDVTE
+255 FSSTIDVAE
-264 IRRAHLQA
+264 VRRAHLQA
-272 LSGMEKSL
+272 LSSMEKSL
-280 STAAREFVNAVTMR
+280 SESARQFVNAVTIR
-294 STDGSS
+294 TTSGGSTLPDA
-300 TVTDVEVAIQAAA
+300 EIAIQSAA
-313 QQYENTVNSIAATKQ
+313 QQYENTVNSMAATKQ
-328 GNIEE
+328 GNIGE
-333 LASQLGASIKDGGW
+333 LASQLSSSIKEGGW
-347 WTLGAWYQT
+347 WTLGQWYQT

-370 KATTFGPSIAGDP
+370 KATTFSASISGDP
-383 AVMSV
+383 GMMTV
-388 YTTALTAYQAQQG
+388 YTMALNAYQAQQG

-438 TYINDGGESRGQ
+438 TNINDGGESRGQ

-465 GVAEIGLAGYLTAK
+465 GVAEVGLAGYLTAK
-479 GLEATSESFSIAGL
+479 GLEKTSESFSIAGL

-502 AISFVK
+502 AISFIK

-537 MVPFVVWFGAAV
+537 MVPFVIWFGAAV

-572 EGDGVGH
+572 EGDGFGH

-589 EMMVRPILMVIGF
+589 EMMVRPVLMVIGF

-616 NELFGIAL
+616 NEGFGIAL

-634 IGSILAYCA
+634 IGSILAYCT

-666 VINWVGGGAPAMI
+666 VINWVGGVAPAMI
-679 GGDHSERTKAAL
+679 GGDHSERTKTAL
-691 NTVLAKFD
+691 NTMLAKFD
-699 IRPSGRGGKRPLGGT
+699 IRPSGGSGRRPLGGT
-714 NPSSKTDGMRE
+714 NPSSKPDGVRE

>member
-1 MNRIKI
+1 MKYSKVLSGLCVVMTWAIS
-7 TRAFLL
+7 L
-13 LIVGCWMSM
+13 
-22 PAFAEGT
+22 PAFGEGT
-29 TFGEITQAAQRSG
+29 TLGEISQAAQRSG

-48 LVTIYGN
+48 LVAMYGN
-55 VVNNPFAT
+55 VVNNPLAT
-63 GGAGGSDTIL
+63 GSAGGGDTIL
-73 ASIFQVANGAL
+73 ASLFQVTNGAL
-84 LVIGAFFACYVMF
+84 LVIGAIFTCYMMF
-97 RKVSQTAHDGAVFDR
+97 LKVSQTAHDGAVFDR
-112 EKHTMWGP
+112 AKNTMWGP
-120 LRIVWGLASLV
+120 IRIVWGLASLV

-155 ANMGVDAAVKA
+155 ANMGVDVAVSA
-166 FSDGKGMVLQPVM
+166 FNDGKAMVLQPVM
-179 PSTTELAHKIFEM
+179 PSTNELAHKIFEM

-207 SEGALVDDSGYV
+207 SEGGLVDESGYV

-232 KSFACGGAN
+232 KSFVCGGAN

-247 SQPSSTNW
+247 SQPSSTRW
-255 FSSTIDVTE
+255 FSNTIDVAE
-264 IRRAHLQA
+264 VRKAHLQA

-280 STAAREFVNAVTMR
+280 STAAIEFVNAVTVR
-294 STDGSS
+294 STDGS
-300 TVTDVEVAIQAAA
+300 TTIPDAEVAIQAAA
-313 QQYENTVNSIAATKQ
+313 QQYENTVNSIAATKR

-333 LASQLGASIKDGGW
+333 LSGQLSSSIKEGGW
-347 WTLGAWYQT
+347 WTLGEWYQT
-356 FAAANTKLSDAVAG
+356 FAAANTRLSDAVAG
-370 KATTFGPSIAGDP
+370 KATTFGPSIAGD
-383 AVMSV
+383 AAMKSV
-388 YTTALTAYQAQQG
+388 YQTALTAYQAQQG

-409 PLGTQRQDDGGN
+409 PLGTKQQNDGGN
-421 ILAKL
+421 IIAKL

-438 TYINDGGESRGQ
+438 TNINDGGESRGQ

-502 AISFVK
+502 ALSFVR

-561 APLWAITHLGG
+561 APSWAITHLGG
-572 EGDGVGH
+572 EGDGLGH

-589 EMMVRPILMVIGF
+589 EMMVRPVLMVLGF
-602 FLGGAGIIAGGTLL
+602 FLGGVGVIAGGTLL
-616 NELFGIAL
+616 NEGFDIAL

-634 IGSILAYCA
+634 IGSILAYCT

-666 VINWVGGGAPAMI
+666 VINWVGGHSPAMI
-679 GGDHSERTKAAL
+679 GTDHSDRTKAAV
-691 NTVLAKFD
+691 NTLLAKFD
-699 IRPSGRGGKRPLGGT
+699 IRPSGGNGRRPLGGT
-714 NPSSKTDGMRE
+714 NPSSNSDGIKE

>member
-1 MNRIKI
+1 MKRS
-7 TRAFLL
+7 ALL
-13 LIVGCWMSM
+13 RLLGAATTWAAAL
-22 PAFAEGT
+22 PAFADNMT
-29 TFGEITQAAQRSG
+29 LGEISQAAARSG

-48 LVTIYGN
+48 LITIYGN
-55 VVNNPFAT
+55 VVNNPLAT

-73 ASIFQVANGAL
+73 AGIFQVANGAL
-84 LVIGAFFACYVMF
+84 LVIGALFACYVMF

-120 LRIVWGLASLV
+120 IRIVWGLAALV

-140 QLLMLWAAS
+140 QLLMLWSAS
-149 VMGVGV
+149 VMGIGV
-155 ANMGVDAAVKA
+155 ANIGVDAAVAA
-166 FSDGKGMVLQPVM
+166 FNDGKGMVLQPVM
-179 PSTTELAHKIFEM
+179 PSTNALAHKIFEI
-192 ELCRHGINAGLATAS
+192 ELCRHGLNASLAMAS
-207 SEGALVDDSGYV
+207 SGGGLLPEDSYM
-219 QTQSTDTGFMLAN
+219 QTQATDTGFVLAN
-232 KSFACGGAN
+232 KSFVCGGAN
-241 VDPNLE
+241 VDPDLA
-247 SQPSSTNW
+247 SQPSSTSW
-255 FSSTIDVTE
+255 FSSTIDVAE
-264 IRRAHLQA
+264 VRRAHLQA
-272 LSGMEKSL
+272 LSSMEKSL
-280 STAAREFVNAVTMR
+280 SESARQFVNAVTIR
-294 STDGSS
+294 TTSGGSTLPDA
-300 TVTDVEVAIQAAA
+300 EIAIQSAA
-313 QQYENTVNSIAATKQ
+313 QQYENTVNSMAATKQ
-328 GNIEE
+328 GNIGE
-333 LASQLGASIKDGGW
+333 LASQLSSSIKEGGW
-347 WTLGAWYQT
+347 WTLGQWYQT

-370 KATTFGPSIAGDP
+370 KATTFSASISGDP
-383 AVMSV
+383 GMMSV
-388 YTTALTAYQAQQG
+388 YTMALNAYQAQQG

-438 TYINDGGESRGQ
+438 TNINDGGESRGQ

-479 GLEATSESFSIAGL
+479 GLEKTSESFSIAGL

-502 AISFVK
+502 AISFIK

-537 MVPFVVWFGAAV
+537 MVPFVIWFGAAV

-572 EGDGVGH
+572 EGDGFGH

-589 EMMVRPILMVIGF
+589 EMMVRPVLMVIGF

-616 NELFGIAL
+616 NEGFGIAL

-634 IGSILAYCA
+634 IGSILAYCT

-653 HSCFNLIFLVPDK
+653 HSCFNLIFLVPDR
-666 VINWVGGGAPAMI
+666 VINWVGGVAPAMI
-679 GGDHSERTKAAL
+679 GGDHSERTKIAL
-691 NTVLAKFD
+691 TTMLAKFD
-699 IRPSGRGGKRPLGGT
+699 IRPSGGGGRRPLGGT
-714 NPSSKTDGMRE
+714 NPSSKPDGVRE

>member
-1 MNRIKI
+1 MKRS
-7 TRAFLL
+7 ALL
-13 LIVGCWMSM
+13 RLLGAATALAAAL
-22 PAFAEGT
+22 PAFADNMT
-29 TFGEITQAAQRSG
+29 LGEISQAAARSG

-48 LVTIYGN
+48 LITIYGN
-55 VVNNPFAT
+55 VVNNPLAT

-73 ASIFQVANGAL
+73 AGIFQVANGAL
-84 LVIGAFFACYVMF
+84 LVIGALFACYVMF

-120 LRIVWGLASLV
+120 IRIVWGLAALV

-140 QLLMLWAAS
+140 QLLMLWSAS
-149 VMGVGV
+149 VMGIGV
-155 ANMGVDAAVKA
+155 ANIGVDAAVAA
-166 FSDGKGMVLQPVM
+166 FNDGKGMVLQPVM
-179 PSTTELAHKIFEM
+179 PSTSALAHKIFEI
-192 ELCRHGINAGLATAS
+192 ELCRHGLNASLAMAS
-207 SEGALVDDSGYV
+207 SGGGLLPEDSYM
-219 QTQSTDTGFMLAN
+219 QTQATDTGFVLAN
-232 KSFACGGAN
+232 KSFVCGGAN
-241 VDPNLE
+241 VDPDLE
-247 SQPSSTNW
+247 SQPSSTSW
-255 FSSTIDVTE
+255 FSSTIDVAE
-264 IRRAHLQA
+264 VRRAHLQA
-272 LSGMEKSL
+272 LSSMEKSL
-280 STAAREFVNAVTMR
+280 SESARQFVNAVTIR
-294 STDGSS
+294 TTSGGSTLPDA
-300 TVTDVEVAIQAAA
+300 EIAIQSAA
-313 QQYENTVNSIAATKQ
+313 QQYENTVNSMAATKQ
-328 GNIEE
+328 GNIGE
-333 LASQLGASIKDGGW
+333 LASQLSSSIQEGGW
-347 WTLGAWYQT
+347 WTLGQWYQT

-370 KATTFGPSIAGDP
+370 KATTFGASISGDP
-383 AVMSV
+383 GMMTV
-388 YTTALTAYQAQQG
+388 YTMALNAYQAQQG

-438 TYINDGGESRGQ
+438 TNINDGGESRGQ

-479 GLEATSESFSIAGL
+479 GLEKTSESFSIAGL

-502 AISFVK
+502 AISFIK

-537 MVPFVVWFGAAV
+537 MVPFVIWFGAAV

-572 EGDGVGH
+572 EGDGFGH

-589 EMMVRPILMVIGF
+589 EMMVRPVLMVIGF

-616 NELFGIAL
+616 NEGFGIAL

-634 IGSILAYCA
+634 IGSILAYCT

-666 VINWVGGGAPAMI
+666 VINWVGGVAPAMI
-679 GGDHSERTKAAL
+679 GGDHSERTKTAL
-691 NTVLAKFD
+691 NTMLAKFD
-699 IRPSGRGGKRPLGGT
+699 IRPSGGGGRRPLGGT
-714 NPSSKTDGMRE
+714 NPSSKPDGVRE

>member
-1 MNRIKI
+1 MKRSV
-7 TRAFLL
+7 LL
-13 LIVGCWMSM
+13 RLLGAATTWAAAL
-22 PAFAEGT
+22 PAFADNMT
-29 TFGEITQAAQRSG
+29 LGEISQAAARSG

-48 LVTIYGN
+48 LITIYGN
-55 VVNNPFAT
+55 VVNNPLAT
-63 GGAGGSDTIL
+63 GGADGSDTIL
-73 ASIFQVANGAL
+73 AGIFQVANGAL
-84 LVIGAFFACYVMF
+84 LVIGALFACYVMF

-120 LRIVWGLASLV
+120 IRIVWGLAALV

-140 QLLMLWAAS
+140 QLLMLWSAS
-149 VMGVGV
+149 VMGIGV
-155 ANMGVDAAVKA
+155 ANIGVDAAVAA
-166 FSDGKGMVLQPVM
+166 FNDGKGMVLQPVM
-179 PSTTELAHKIFEM
+179 PSTNALAHKIFEI
-192 ELCRHGINAGLATAS
+192 ELCRHGLNASLAMAS
-207 SEGALVDDSGYV
+207 SGGGLLPEDSYM
-219 QTQSTDTGFMLAN
+219 QTQATDTGFVLAN
-232 KSFACGGAN
+232 KSFVCGGAN
-241 VDPNLE
+241 VDPDLA
-247 SQPSSTNW
+247 SQPSSTSW
-255 FSSTIDVTE
+255 LSSTIDVAE
-264 IRRAHLQA
+264 VRRAHLQA
-272 LSGMEKSL
+272 LSSMEKSL
-280 STAAREFVNAVTMR
+280 SESARQFVNAVTIR
-294 STDGSS
+294 TTSGGSTLPDA
-300 TVTDVEVAIQAAA
+300 EIAIQSAA
-313 QQYENTVNSIAATKQ
+313 QQYENTVNSMAATKQ
-328 GNIEE
+328 GNIGE
-333 LASQLGASIKDGGW
+333 LASQLSSSIKEGGW
-347 WTLGAWYQT
+347 WTLGQWYQT

-370 KATTFGPSIAGDP
+370 KATTFSASISGDP
-383 AVMSV
+383 GMMTV
-388 YTTALTAYQAQQG
+388 YTMALNAYQAQQG

-438 TYINDGGESRGQ
+438 TNINDGGESRGQ
-450 INPLIKMKN
+450 INPLIKMKK

-479 GLEATSESFSIAGL
+479 GLEKTSESFSIAGL

-502 AISFVK
+502 AISFIK

-537 MVPFVVWFGAAV
+537 MVPFVIWFGAAV

-572 EGDGVGH
+572 EGDGFGH

-589 EMMVRPILMVIGF
+589 EMMVRPVLMVIGF

-616 NELFGIAL
+616 NEGFGIAL

-634 IGSILAYCA
+634 ISSILAYCT

-666 VINWVGGGAPAMI
+666 VINWVGGVAPAMI
-679 GGDHSERTKAAL
+679 GGDHSERTKTAL
-691 NTVLAKFD
+691 NTMLAKFD
-699 IRPSGRGGKRPLGGT
+699 IRPSGGGGRRPLGGT
-714 NPSSKTDGMRE
+714 NPSSKPDGVRE

>member
-1 MNRIKI
+1 MKRS
-7 TRAFLL
+7 ALL
-13 LIVGCWMSM
+13 RLLGAATTWAAAL
-22 PAFAEGT
+22 PAFADNMT
-29 TFGEITQAAQRSG
+29 LGEISQAAARSG

-48 LVTIYGN
+48 LITIYGN
-55 VVNNPFAT
+55 VVNNPLAT

-73 ASIFQVANGAL
+73 AGIFQVANGAL
-84 LVIGAFFACYVMF
+84 LVIGALFACYVMF

-120 LRIVWGLASLV
+120 IRIVWGLAALV

-140 QLLMLWAAS
+140 QLLMLWSAS
-149 VMGVGV
+149 VMGIGV
-155 ANMGVDAAVKA
+155 ANIGVDAAVAA
-166 FSDGKGMVLQPVM
+166 FNDGKGMVLQPVM
-179 PSTTELAHKIFEM
+179 PSTNALAHKIFEI
-192 ELCRHGINAGLATAS
+192 ELCRHGLNASLAMAS
-207 SEGALVDDSGYV
+207 SGGGLLPEDSYM
-219 QTQSTDTGFMLAN
+219 QTQATDTGFVLAN
-232 KSFACGGAN
+232 KSFVCGGAN
-241 VDPNLE
+241 VDPDPA
-247 SQPSSTNW
+247 SQPSSTSW
-255 FSSTIDVTE
+255 FSSTIDVAE
-264 IRRAHLQA
+264 VRRAHLQA
-272 LSGMEKSL
+272 LSSMEKSL
-280 STAAREFVNAVTMR
+280 SESAQQFVNAVTIR
-294 STDGSS
+294 TTSGGSTLPDA
-300 TVTDVEVAIQAAA
+300 EIAIQSAA
-313 QQYENTVNSIAATKQ
+313 QQYENTVNSMAATKQ
-328 GNIEE
+328 GNIGE
-333 LASQLGASIKDGGW
+333 LASQLSSSIKEGGW
-347 WTLGAWYQT
+347 WTLGQWYQT

-370 KATTFGPSIAGDP
+370 KATTFSASISGDP
-383 AVMSV
+383 GMMTV
-388 YTTALTAYQAQQG
+388 YTMALNAYQAQQG

-409 PLGTQRQDDGGN
+409 PLGMQRQDDGGN

-438 TYINDGGESRGQ
+438 TNINDGGESRGQ

-479 GLEATSESFSIAGL
+479 GLEKTSESFSIAGL

-502 AISFVK
+502 AISFIK

-537 MVPFVVWFGAAV
+537 MVPFVIWFGAAV

-572 EGDGVGH
+572 EGDGFGH

-589 EMMVRPILMVIGF
+589 EMMVRPVLMVIGF

-616 NELFGIAL
+616 NEGFGIAL

-634 IGSILAYCA
+634 IGSILAYCT

-666 VINWVGGGAPAMI
+666 VINWVGGVAPAMI
-679 GGDHSERTKAAL
+679 GGDHSERTKTAL
-691 NTVLAKFD
+691 TTMLAKFD
-699 IRPSGRGGKRPLGGT
+699 IRPSGGGGRRPLGGT
-714 NPSSKTDGMRE
+714 NPSSKPDGVRE

>member
-1 MNRIKI
+1 MKRS
-7 TRAFLL
+7 ALL
-13 LIVGCWMSM
+13 RLLGAAATWAAAL
-22 PAFAEGT
+22 PAFADNMT
-29 TFGEITQAAQRSG
+29 LGEISQAAARSG

-48 LVTIYGN
+48 LITIYGN
-55 VVNNPFAT
+55 VVNNPLAT

-73 ASIFQVANGAL
+73 AGIFQVANGAL

-120 LRIVWGLASLV
+120 IRIVWGLAALV

-140 QLLMLWAAS
+140 QLLMLWSAS
-149 VMGVGV
+149 VMGIGV
-155 ANMGVDAAVKA
+155 ANIGVDAAVAA
-166 FSDGKGMVLQPVM
+166 FNDGKGMVLQPVM
-179 PSTTELAHKIFEM
+179 PSTDALAHKIFEI
-192 ELCRHGINAGLATAS
+192 ELCRHGLNASLAMAS
-207 SEGALVDDSGYV
+207 SGGGLLPEDSYM
-219 QTQSTDTGFMLAN
+219 QTQATDTGFVLAN
-232 KSFACGGAN
+232 KSFVCGGAN
-241 VDPNLE
+241 VDPDLE
-247 SQPSSTNW
+247 SQPSSTSW
-255 FSSTIDVTE
+255 FSSTIDVAE
-264 IRRAHLQA
+264 VRRAHLQA
-272 LSGMEKSL
+272 LSSMEKSL
-280 STAAREFVNAVTMR
+280 SESARQFVNAVTNR
-294 STDGSS
+294 TTSGGGTLPDA
-300 TVTDVEVAIQAAA
+300 EIAIQSAA
-313 QQYENTVNSIAATKQ
+313 QQYENTVNSMAATKQ
-328 GNIEE
+328 GNIGE
-333 LASQLGASIKDGGW
+333 LASQLSSSIKEGGW
-347 WTLGAWYQT
+347 WTLGQWYQT

-370 KATTFGPSIAGDP
+370 KATTFGASISGDP
-383 AVMSV
+383 GMMTV
-388 YTTALTAYQAQQG
+388 YTMALNAYQAQQG

-438 TYINDGGESRGQ
+438 TNINDGGESRGQ

-479 GLEATSESFSIAGL
+479 GLEKTSESFSIAGL

-502 AISFVK
+502 AISFIK

-537 MVPFVVWFGAAV
+537 MVPFVIWFGAAV

-572 EGDGVGH
+572 EGDGFGH

-616 NELFGIAL
+616 NEGFGIAL

-634 IGSILAYCA
+634 IGSILAYCT

-666 VINWVGGGAPAMI
+666 VINWVGGVAPAMI
-679 GGDHSERTKAAL
+679 GGDHSERTKTAL
-691 NTVLAKFD
+691 NTMLAKFD
-699 IRPSGRGGKRPLGGT
+699 IRPSGGGGKRPLAGT
-714 NPSSKTDGMRE
+714 SPASKSDGIRE

>member
-1 MNRIKI
+1 MKRS
-7 TRAFLL
+7 ALL
-13 LIVGCWMSM
+13 RLLGAATTWAAAL
-22 PAFAEGT
+22 PAFADNMT
-29 TFGEITQAAQRSG
+29 LGEISQAAARSG

-48 LVTIYGN
+48 LITIYGN
-55 VVNNPFAT
+55 VVNNPLAT

-73 ASIFQVANGAL
+73 AGIFQVVNGAL
-84 LVIGAFFACYVMF
+84 LVIGALFACYVMF

-120 LRIVWGLASLV
+120 IRIVWGLAALV

-140 QLLMLWAAS
+140 QLLMLWSAS
-149 VMGVGV
+149 VMGIGV
-155 ANMGVDAAVKA
+155 ANIGVDAAVAA
-166 FSDGKGMVLQPVM
+166 FNDGKGMVLQPVM
-179 PSTTELAHKIFEM
+179 PSTNALAHKIFEI
-192 ELCRHGINAGLATAS
+192 ELCRHGLNASLAMAS
-207 SEGALVDDSGYV
+207 SGGGLLPEDSYM
-219 QTQSTDTGFMLAN
+219 QTQATDTGFVLAN
-232 KSFACGGAN
+232 KSFVCGGAN
-241 VDPNLE
+241 VDPDLA
-247 SQPSSTNW
+247 SQPSSTSW
-255 FSSTIDVTE
+255 FSSTIDVAE
-264 IRRAHLQA
+264 VRRAHLQA
-272 LSGMEKSL
+272 LSSMEKSL
-280 STAAREFVNAVTMR
+280 SESARQFVNAVTIR
-294 STDGSS
+294 TTSGGSTLPDA
-300 TVTDVEVAIQAAA
+300 EIAIQSAA
-313 QQYENTVNSIAATKQ
+313 QQYENTVNSMAATKQ
-328 GNIEE
+328 GNIGE
-333 LASQLGASIKDGGW
+333 LASQLSSSIKEGGW
-347 WTLGAWYQT
+347 WTLGQWYQT

-370 KATTFGPSIAGDP
+370 KATTFSASISGDP
-383 AVMSV
+383 GMMTV
-388 YTTALTAYQAQQG
+388 YTMALNAYQAQQG

-438 TYINDGGESRGQ
+438 TNINDGGESRGQ

-479 GLEATSESFSIAGL
+479 GLEKTSESFSIAGL

-502 AISFVK
+502 AISFIK

-537 MVPFVVWFGAAV
+537 MVPFVIWFGAAV

-572 EGDGVGH
+572 EGDGFGH

-589 EMMVRPILMVIGF
+589 EMMVRPVLMVIGF

-616 NELFGIAL
+616 NEGFGIAL

-634 IGSILAYCA
+634 IGSILAYCT

-666 VINWVGGGAPAMI
+666 VINWVGGVAPAMI
-679 GGDHSERTKAAL
+679 GGDHSERTKTAL
-691 NTVLAKFD
+691 TTMLAKFD
-699 IRPSGRGGKRPLGGT
+699 IRPSGGGGRRPLGGT
-714 NPSSKTDGMRE
+714 NPSFKPDGVRE

>member
-1 MNRIKI
+1 MKHSKVLSALGVVMTWAIS
-7 TRAFLL
+7 L
-13 LIVGCWMSM
+13 
-22 PAFAEGT
+22 PAFGEGT
-29 TFGEITQAAQRSG
+29 TLGEISQAAQRSG

-48 LVTIYGN
+48 LVAMYGN
-55 VVNNPFAT
+55 VVNNPLAT
-63 GGAGGSDTIL
+63 GSAGGGDTIL
-73 ASIFQVANGAL
+73 ASLFQVTNGAL
-84 LVIGAFFACYVMF
+84 LVIGAIFTCYMMF
-97 RKVSQTAHDGAVFDR
+97 LKVSQTAHDGAVFDR
-112 EKHTMWGP
+112 AKNTMWGP
-120 LRIVWGLASLV
+120 IRIVWGLASLV

-155 ANMGVDAAVKA
+155 ANMGVDVAVSA
-166 FSDGKGMVLQPVM
+166 FNDGKAMVLQPVM
-179 PSTTELAHKIFEM
+179 PSTNELAHKIFEM

-207 SEGALVDDSGYV
+207 SEGGLVDESGYV

-232 KSFACGGAN
+232 KSFVCGGAN

-247 SQPSSTNW
+247 SQPSSTSW
-255 FSSTIDVTE
+255 FSNTIDVAE
-264 IRRAHLQA
+264 VRKAHLQA

-280 STAAREFVNAVTMR
+280 STAALEFVNAVTVR
-294 STDGSS
+294 STDGS
-300 TVTDVEVAIQAAA
+300 TTIPDAEVAIQAAA

-333 LASQLGASIKDGGW
+333 LSGQLSSSIKEGGW
-347 WTLGAWYQT
+347 WTLGEWYQT
-356 FAAANTKLSDAVAG
+356 FAAANTRLSDAVAG
-370 KATTFGPSIAGDP
+370 KATTFGPSIAGD
-383 AVMSV
+383 AAMKSV
-388 YTTALTAYQAQQG
+388 YQTALTAYQAQQG

-409 PLGTQRQDDGGN
+409 PLGTKQQNDGGN
-421 ILAKL
+421 IIAKL

-438 TYINDGGESRGQ
+438 TNINDGGESRGQ

-502 AISFVK
+502 ALSFVR

-572 EGDGVGH
+572 EGDGLGH

-589 EMMVRPILMVIGF
+589 EMMVRPVLMVLGF
-602 FLGGAGIIAGGTLL
+602 FLGGVGVIAGGTLL
-616 NELFGIAL
+616 NEGFGIAL

-634 IGSILAYCA
+634 IGSILAYCT

-666 VINWVGGGAPAMI
+666 VINWVGGHSPAMV
-679 GGDHSERTKAAL
+679 GTDHSDRTKAAV
-691 NTVLAKFD
+691 NTLLAKFD
-699 IRPSGRGGKRPLGGT
+699 IRPSGGNGRRPLGGT
-714 NPSSKTDGMRE
+714 NPSSKSDGIKE

>member
-1 MNRIKI
+1 MKRS
-7 TRAFLL
+7 ALL
-13 LIVGCWMSM
+13 RLLGAATTWTAAL
-22 PAFAEGT
+22 PAFADNMT
-29 TFGEITQAAQRSG
+29 LGEISQAAARSG

-48 LVTIYGN
+48 LITIYGN
-55 VVNNPFAT
+55 VVNNPLAT

-73 ASIFQVANGAL
+73 AAIFQVANGAL
-84 LVIGAFFACYVMF
+84 LVIGALFACYVMF

-120 LRIVWGLASLV
+120 IRIVWGLAALV

-140 QLLMLWAAS
+140 QLLMLWSAS
-149 VMGVGV
+149 VMGIGV
-155 ANMGVDAAVKA
+155 ANIGVDAAVAA
-166 FSDGKGMVLQPVM
+166 FNDGKGMVLQPVM
-179 PSTTELAHKIFEM
+179 PSTNALAHKIFEI
-192 ELCRHGINAGLATAS
+192 ELCRHGLNASLAMAS
-207 SEGALVDDSGYV
+207 SGGGLLPEDSYM
-219 QTQSTDTGFMLAN
+219 QTQATDTGFVLAN
-232 KSFACGGAN
+232 KSFVCGGAN
-241 VDPNLE
+241 VDPDLA
-247 SQPSSTNW
+247 SQPSSTSW
-255 FSSTIDVTE
+255 FSSTIDVAE
-264 IRRAHLQA
+264 VRRAHLQA
-272 LSGMEKSL
+272 LSSMEKSL
-280 STAAREFVNAVTMR
+280 SESAQQFVNAVTIR
-294 STDGSS
+294 TTSGGSTLPDA
-300 TVTDVEVAIQAAA
+300 EIAIQSAA
-313 QQYENTVNSIAATKQ
+313 QQYENTVNSMAATKQ
-328 GNIEE
+328 GNIGE
-333 LASQLGASIKDGGW
+333 LASQLSSSIKEGGW
-347 WTLGAWYQT
+347 WTLGQWYQT

-370 KATTFGPSIAGDP
+370 KATTFSASISGDP
-383 AVMSV
+383 GMMTV
-388 YTTALTAYQAQQG
+388 YTMALNAYQAQQG

-409 PLGTQRQDDGGN
+409 PLGMQRQDDGGN

-438 TYINDGGESRGQ
+438 TNINDGGESRGQ

-465 GVAEIGLAGYLTAK
+465 GVAEIGFAGYLTAK
-479 GLEATSESFSIAGL
+479 GLEKTSESFSIAGL

-502 AISFVK
+502 AISFIK

-537 MVPFVVWFGAAV
+537 MVPFVIWFGAAV

-572 EGDGVGH
+572 EGDGFGH

-589 EMMVRPILMVIGF
+589 EMMVRPVLMVIGF

-616 NELFGIAL
+616 NEGFGIAL

-634 IGSILAYCA
+634 IGSILAYCT

-666 VINWVGGGAPAMI
+666 VINWVGGVAPAMI
-679 GGDHSERTKAAL
+679 GGDHSERTKTAL
-691 NTVLAKFD
+691 TTMLAKFD
-699 IRPSGRGGKRPLGGT
+699 IRPSGGGGRRPLAGT
-714 NPSSKTDGMRE
+714 SPSSKPDGVRE

>member
-1 MNRIKI
+1 MKRS
-7 TRAFLL
+7 ALL
-13 LIVGCWMSM
+13 RLLGAATALAAAL
-22 PAFAEGT
+22 PAFADNMT
-29 TFGEITQAAQRSG
+29 LGEISQAAARSG

-48 LVTIYGN
+48 LITIYGN
-55 VVNNPFAT
+55 VVNNPLAT

-73 ASIFQVANGAL
+73 AGIFQVANGAL
-84 LVIGAFFACYVMF
+84 LVIGALFACYVMF

-120 LRIVWGLASLV
+120 IRIVWGLAALV

-140 QLLMLWAAS
+140 QLLMLWSAS
-149 VMGVGV
+149 VMGIGV
-155 ANMGVDAAVKA
+155 ANIGVDAAVAA
-166 FSDGKGMVLQPVM
+166 FNDGKGMVLQPVM
-179 PSTTELAHKIFEM
+179 PSTSALAHKIFEI
-192 ELCRHGINAGLATAS
+192 ELCRHGLNASLAMAS
-207 SEGALVDDSGYV
+207 SGGGLLPEDSYM
-219 QTQSTDTGFMLAN
+219 QTQATDTGFVLAN
-232 KSFACGGAN
+232 KSFVCGGAN
-241 VDPNLE
+241 VDPDLE
-247 SQPSSTNW
+247 SQPSSTSW
-255 FSSTIDVTE
+255 FSSTIDVAE
-264 IRRAHLQA
+264 VRRAHLQA
-272 LSGMEKSL
+272 LSSMEKSL
-280 STAAREFVNAVTMR
+280 SESARQFVNAVTIR
-294 STDGSS
+294 TTSGGSTLPDA
-300 TVTDVEVAIQAAA
+300 EIAIQSAA
-313 QQYENTVNSIAATKQ
+313 QQYENTVNSMAATKQ
-328 GNIEE
+328 GNIGE
-333 LASQLGASIKDGGW
+333 LASQLSSSIQEGGW
-347 WTLGAWYQT
+347 WTLGQWYQT

-370 KATTFGPSIAGDP
+370 KATTFGASISGDP
-383 AVMSV
+383 GMTTV
-388 YTTALTAYQAQQG
+388 YTMALNAYQAQQG

-438 TYINDGGESRGQ
+438 TNINDGGESRGQ

-479 GLEATSESFSIAGL
+479 GLEKTSESFSIAGL

-502 AISFVK
+502 AISFIK

-537 MVPFVVWFGAAV
+537 MVPFVIWFGAAV

-572 EGDGVGH
+572 EGDGFGH

-589 EMMVRPILMVIGF
+589 EMMVRPVLMVIGF

-616 NELFGIAL
+616 NEGFGIAL

-634 IGSILAYCA
+634 IGSILAYCT

-666 VINWVGGGAPAMI
+666 VINWVGGVAPAMI
-679 GGDHSERTKAAL
+679 GGDHSERTKTAL
-691 NTVLAKFD
+691 NTMLVL
-699 IRPSGRGGKRPLGGT
+699 IST
-714 NPSSKTDGMRE
+714 ES

>member
-1 MNRIKI
+1 MKRS
-7 TRAFLL
+7 ALL
-13 LIVGCWMSM
+13 RLLGAATAWAAAL
-22 PAFAEGT
+22 PAFADNMT
-29 TFGEITQAAQRSG
+29 LGEISQAAARSG

-48 LVTIYGN
+48 LITIYGN
-55 VVNNPFAT
+55 VVNNPLAT

-73 ASIFQVANGAL
+73 AGIFQVANGAL
-84 LVIGAFFACYVMF
+84 LVIGALFACYVMF

-120 LRIVWGLASLV
+120 IRIVWGLAALV

-140 QLLMLWAAS
+140 QLLMLWSAS
-149 VMGVGV
+149 VMGIGV
-155 ANMGVDAAVKA
+155 ANIGVDAAVAA
-166 FSDGKGMVLQPVM
+166 FNDGKGMVLQPVM
-179 PSTTELAHKIFEM
+179 PSTNALAHKIFEI
-192 ELCRHGINAGLATAS
+192 ELCRHGLNASLAMAS
-207 SEGALVDDSGYV
+207 SGGGLLPEDSYM
-219 QTQSTDTGFMLAN
+219 QTQATDTGFVLAN
-232 KSFACGGAN
+232 KSFVCGGAN
-241 VDPNLE
+241 VDPDLA
-247 SQPSSTNW
+247 SQPSSTSW
-255 FSSTIDVTE
+255 LSSTIDVAE
-264 IRRAHLQA
+264 VRRAHLQA
-272 LSGMEKSL
+272 LSNMEKSL
-280 STAAREFVNAVTMR
+280 SESARQFVNAVTIR
-294 STDGSS
+294 TTSGGSTLLDA
-300 TVTDVEVAIQAAA
+300 EIAIQSAA
-313 QQYENTVNSIAATKQ
+313 QQYENTVNSMAATKQ
-328 GNIEE
+328 GNIGE
-333 LASQLGASIKDGGW
+333 LASQLSSSIKEGGW
-347 WTLGAWYQT
+347 WTLGQWYQT

-370 KATTFGPSIAGDP
+370 KATTFSASISGDP
-383 AVMSV
+383 GMMTV
-388 YTTALTAYQAQQG
+388 YTMALNAYQAQQG

-409 PLGTQRQDDGGN
+409 PLGTQRQDDSGN

-438 TYINDGGESRGQ
+438 TNINDGGESRGQ

-479 GLEATSESFSIAGL
+479 GLEKTSESFSIAGL

-502 AISFVK
+502 AISFIK

-537 MVPFVVWFGAAV
+537 IVPFVIWFGAAV

-572 EGDGVGH
+572 EGDGFGH

-589 EMMVRPILMVIGF
+589 EMMVRPVLMVIGF

-616 NELFGIAL
+616 NEGFGIAL

-634 IGSILAYCA
+634 IGSILAYCT

-666 VINWVGGGAPAMI
+666 VINWVGGVAPAMI
-679 GGDHSERTKAAL
+679 GGDHSERTKTAL
-691 NTVLAKFD
+691 NTMLAKFD
-699 IRPSGRGGKRPLGGT
+699 IRPSGGGGKRPLAGT
-714 NPSSKTDGMRE
+714 SPASKSDGIRE